1 MRKFPWF
8 ARWESLIKASRN
20 ISKENKMA
28 EENPPRSAPE
38 AGKDSPVDPSPLEPR
53 AYTPPARRSS
63 KRRKNLAILA
73 LIVVVIVGGIFLWR
87 YLGSYE
93 STDDAQAD
101 VHLYPV
107 SARVSGYVVAV
118 NVGDNQWVEKGTVLV
133 EIDPKDYE
141 VAVAQAQANLN
152 NALATA
158 QSLNITVPITSVN
171 SSSQLKFTASG
182 IEDANAGII
191 AAERQLTAAHAQVEA
206 AEANDVKAQDDLRR
220 YKLLVDKREVS
231 EQVYDQALAAAKSS
245 TATIAAAQA
254 NESAAQQFVHQAQSR
269 LAQADANH
277 QYAETGPQQVS
288 STRAHVQALVADVEQ
303 KRALLEHAQLN
314 LGYTKIVAPVS
325 GEVNKTVVVGM
336 NVQDGQQLLT
346 VVPLDEVWVTANFKE
361 TQLKHM
367 QVGQK
372 AEIHIDSSGR
382 TLKGHVDSIAGATG
396 PLFSLLPPENA
407 TGNYVKIVQRIPV
420 KIVLDPGE
428 NKDRLLRPGMNV
440 VPDVYLR

>member
-1 MRKFPWF
+1 
-8 ARWESLIKASRN
+8 
-20 ISKENKMA
+20 MA
-28 EENPPRSAPE
+28 EENLPRSVRE
-38 AGKDSPVDPSPLEPR
+38 TGEESSVDPSPMADRDRTAPVR
-53 AYTPPARRSS
+53 GTSKGRR
-63 KRRKNLAILA
+63 NIVIL
-73 LIVVVIVGGIFLWR
+73 VVIVVMLVAGVFLWR
-87 YLGSYE
+87 HLSSYE

-107 SARVSGYVVAV
+107 SARVSGHVVRV
-118 NVGDNQWVEKGTVLV
+118 NVDDNQWVEKGTVLV
-133 EIDPKDYE
+133 EVDPKDYE
-141 VAVAQAQANLN
+141 VAVAQAQANLA
-152 NALATA
+152 NAEATA

-171 SSSQLKFTASG
+171 TSSQHRFTASG
-182 IEDANAGII
+182 IEDANAGVA
-191 AAERQLTAAHAQVEA
+191 AAEKQLTAAHAQLEA
-206 AEANDVKAQDDLRR
+206 AEANDLRAQDDLHR

-231 EQVYDQALAAAKSS
+231 LQIYDQALATAKSS
-245 TATIAAAQA
+245 TATVSAARAS
-254 NESAAQQFVHQAQSR
+254 ESAADQFVQQARSR

-288 STRAHVQALVADVEQ
+288 STKARVRALIADVEQ
-303 KRALLEHAQLN
+303 KRALLEQAQLN
-314 LGYTKIVAPVS
+314 LEYTKIVAPVS

-372 AEIHIDSSGR
+372 ADIHVDSSGR
-382 TLKGHVDSIAGATG
+382 TLKGQVDSIAGATG

-428 NKDRLLRPGMNV
+428 NKDRRLRPGMNV
-440 VPDVYLR
+440 VPDVYLH